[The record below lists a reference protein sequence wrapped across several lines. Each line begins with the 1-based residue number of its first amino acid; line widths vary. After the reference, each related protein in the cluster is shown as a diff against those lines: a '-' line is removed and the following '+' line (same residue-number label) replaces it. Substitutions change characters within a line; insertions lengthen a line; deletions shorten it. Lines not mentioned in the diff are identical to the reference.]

1 MHGVNEIRQLSK
13 MLDWNYIPRE
23 QNTEDLC
30 TRTQTDFELIHQKW
44 LYGQET
50 IHKNT
55 LYLKEINKTNQFQ
68 ESLETNT
75 NLITH
80 SSKIENC
87 NSYQILKWNSYSS

>member
-1 MHGVNEIRQLSK
+1 MHGINEIRQLSK
-13 MLDWNYIPRE
+13 MLDWNYIPSE
-23 QNTEDLC
+23 QNPEDLC

-44 LYGQET
+44 LYGLET

-55 LYLKEINKTNQFQ
+55 LYLKEINNTNQFQ

-75 NLITH
+75 SLITH